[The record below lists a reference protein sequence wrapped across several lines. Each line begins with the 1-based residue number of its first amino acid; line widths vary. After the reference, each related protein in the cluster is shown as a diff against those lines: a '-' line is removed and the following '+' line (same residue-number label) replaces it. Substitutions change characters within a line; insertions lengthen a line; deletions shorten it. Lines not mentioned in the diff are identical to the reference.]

1 MDETFS
7 AYLRV
12 KNLLLDSTAITLASN
27 SRLFVEHVRYA
38 PVASLR
44 TVWEIR
50 YIILLVELLA
60 EL

>member
-7 AYLRV
+7 AYLRIR
-12 KNLLLDSTAITLASN
+12 NLLLDSTAITLASN

-38 PVASLR
+38 PLASLR
-44 TVWEIR
+44 AVWEIGN
-50 YIILLVELLA
+50 IILLVELLA

>member
-12 KNLLLDSTAITLASN
+12 RNLLLNSTAITLSSN

-44 TVWEIR
+44 AVWEIG
-50 YIILLVELLA
+50 YIIILMELLA

>member
-7 AYLRV
+7 VYLRV
-12 KNLLLDSTAITLASN
+12 KNLLLDSTAITLASY

-44 TVWEIR
+44 AVWEIR
-50 YIILLVELLA
+50 YIIFLVELWA

>member
-1 MDETFS
+1 MNETFS

-12 KNLLLDSTAITLASN
+12 RNLLLDSTAISLAWN

-38 PVASLR
+38 LVASLR
-44 TVWEIR
+44 AVWEIG
-50 YIILLVELLA
+50 YIIFLAELLA

>member
-12 KNLLLDSTAITLASN
+12 RNLLLYSTAITLASN
-27 SRLFVEHVRYA
+27 SRLCVEHVRYA

-44 TVWEIR
+44 AVWKIE
-50 YIILLVELLA
+50 YIIFLLELLA